1 MALQEVEPQ
10 LRTLSGYRHL
20 IELRELREAMKDLNF
35 KEIIIKVARK
45 HCSISTDHGTLPEA
59 KTASFEYFQGFYNRQ
74 HCRVKSKVQFIA

>member
-35 KEIIIKVARK
+35 KENIIKVAWIIVK
-45 HCSISTDHGTLPEA
+45 
-59 KTASFEYFQGFYNRQ
+59 FQLTIGLCHSLQ
-74 HCRVKSKVQFIA
+74 Q